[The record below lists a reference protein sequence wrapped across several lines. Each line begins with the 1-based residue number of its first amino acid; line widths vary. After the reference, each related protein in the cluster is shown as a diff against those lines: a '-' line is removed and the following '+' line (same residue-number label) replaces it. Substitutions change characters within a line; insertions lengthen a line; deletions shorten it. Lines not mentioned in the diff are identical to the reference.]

1 MSIATEAHAR
11 HDHWVDETSRP
22 ATASRFLV
30 PIGRACFGAIF
41 IKSAPGHFAAQ
52 SVAYAAHQGVPLPS
66 ILVPLS
72 GVLALLGGVSVLLGY
87 RARIGAWMLV
97 AFLVPVTLMMHNFW
111 AVADPQMAQLQQGMF
126 MKNLSMLGG
135 ALLIT
140 YFGAG
145 PLSLDGRSGR

>member
-1 MSIATEAHAR
+1 MSIATEARAR
-11 HDHWVDETSRP
+11 HEHWVDETARP

-30 PIGRACFGAIF
+30 PIGRAFFGAIF
-41 IKSAPGHFAAQ
+41 IKSAPGHFTPQAI
-52 SVAYAAHQGVPLPS
+52 AYAAHQGVPLAS

-72 GVLALLGGVSVLLGY
+72 GVLALVGGVSVLLGY
-87 RARIGAWMLV
+87 RARLGAWLLV

-135 ALLIT
+135 ALLIAH
-140 YFGAG
+140 FGAG
-145 PLSLDGRSGR
+145 PVSLDAQSGR